1 MNLNSQ
7 TFTESNHPAYP
18 CMIFILAFFHAI
30 LLDRRKY
37 DKIGWSCTY
46 DFNESDCKFFL
57 FQCLKKINVILF
69 LSTSVYVSVDILKS
83 YLNSSLEHGSL
94 EIPWSTLRYLIGE
107 GKFDLYSQL
116 CELTVFF

>member
-1 MNLNSQ
+1 ML
-7 TFTESNHPAYP
+7 E
-18 CMIFILAFFHAI
+18 
-30 LLDRRKY
+30 
-37 DKIGWSCTY
+37 
-46 DFNESDCKFFL
+46 
-57 FQCLKKINVILF
+57 KINVILF

-83 YLNSSLEHGSL
+83 YLNSSLEYGSL